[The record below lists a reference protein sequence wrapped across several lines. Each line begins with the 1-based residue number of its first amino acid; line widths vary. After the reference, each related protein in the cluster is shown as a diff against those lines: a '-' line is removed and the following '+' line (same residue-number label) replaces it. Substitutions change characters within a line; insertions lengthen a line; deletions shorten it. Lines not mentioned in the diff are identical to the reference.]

1 MTKAPDG
8 AGSIRKKTV
17 TKNGKAYT
25 MWEGRFCVGTDPG
38 TGKPIRK
45 SVYGKTQAEVRKK
58 MTAATAAVDDKS
70 FFEPSKMTLGKWL
83 DTWSAE
89 YLVSVKPRTVET
101 YKAAI
106 ENHIKPNLGA
116 VKLSALTAVDI
127 QRFYNN
133 ATNAAT
139 GEPLSPKSLRNVHG
153 VLHKALEKAVSLGY
167 INHNPAN
174 RPELPAVQQQEIKP
188 LDTEQIKAFLGSIK
202 GHKYESLYTV
212 ILFTGL
218 REGEAL
224 GLSWDCVDFKAG
236 TLTIKQQLQIISG
249 TGGEYRL
256 APTKTS
262 KWRVLTPA
270 PFIMQLLKHQHA
282 EQARLRLNAGTAWDN
297 PMNLVFTNELGSHLS
312 KNTVYKNFKQLAAAA
327 GVPDARLHDL
337 RHTFATMSLR
347 NGDSIREVQDALGHS
362 TSAFT
367 LQVYSHTTAEM
378 QKESANRMEQFI
390 NQVKDK
396 QA

>member
-1 MTKAPDG
+1 MAKAPDG
-8 AGSIRKKTV
+8 AGSIRKRTF
-17 TKNGKAYT
+17 TKNGKTYT
-25 MWEGRFCVGTDPG
+25 MWEGRFCVGSDLG

-58 MTAATAAVDDKS
+58 MTAATAAVDNSS
-70 FFEPSKMTLGKWL
+70 FFEPSKLTLGKWL
-83 DTWSAE
+83 DLWSAE

-101 YKAAI
+101 YQAAI
-106 ENHIKPNLGA
+106 KNHIKPNLGA

-139 GEPLSPKSLRNVHG
+139 GEPLSPKSLRNIHG

-167 INHNPAN
+167 INHNPAD
-174 RPELPAVQQQEIKP
+174 RPELPKVEQEEIKP
-188 LDTEQIKAFLGSIK
+188 LDTEQIRKFLASIK
-202 GHKYESLYTV
+202 GHKYETLYTV

-236 TLTIKQQLQIISG
+236 TLTIKQQLQIVSG

-270 PFIMQLLKHQHA
+270 PFVMQLLKHQHTD
-282 EQARLRLNAGTAWDN
+282 QARLRLNAGSAWDN
-297 PMNLVFTNELGSHLS
+297 PMNLVFTNELGHHLA
-312 KNTVYKNFKQLAAAA
+312 KHTVYANFKRLAAEA
-327 GVPDARLHDL
+327 GVPDARVHDL
-337 RHTFATMSLR
+337 RHTFATMSLK

-378 QKESANRMEQFI
+378 KRESANRMEQFI
-390 NQVKDK
+390 TQVKEK